1 MLGPAVHL
9 EKRGNTGRKAQV
21 HSVCLR
27 SWLSDNTR
35 QHETSSTSHH
45 HMNRLQPR
53 QQRHTWE
60 SLQETDSLWGAA
72 QKEGAKPSG
81 ETQTR
86 VWLEEQLGIVVLEKT
101 LERPLDYKEIKAV
114 VSPKGNQ
121 S

>member
-1 MLGPAVHL
+1 M
-9 EKRGNTGRKAQV
+9 R
-21 HSVCLR
+21 
-27 SWLSDNTR
+27 
-35 QHETSSTSHH
+35 
-45 HMNRLQPR
+45 
-53 QQRHTWE
+53 
-60 SLQETDSLWGAA
+60 ETDSLWGAA

-86 VWLEEQLGIVVLEKT
+86 VSLEEQLGIVVLEKT